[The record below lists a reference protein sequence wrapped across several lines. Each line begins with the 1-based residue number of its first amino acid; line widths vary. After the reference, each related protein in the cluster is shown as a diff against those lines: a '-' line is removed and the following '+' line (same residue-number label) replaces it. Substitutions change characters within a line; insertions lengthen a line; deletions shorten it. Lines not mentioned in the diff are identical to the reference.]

1 MSPLREAFAGINVR
15 FHLVGFYTLATLT
28 LRFVEPLSEKPEW
41 FPAIAAAF
49 VVFHGGVCGILG
61 LVYQAAA
68 GRSEPHSFARFATG
82 LFLPILWLSIKI
94 SLLVYGLVAAAA
106 TGYHLALGTGPF
118 DRTLEMIV
126 FRAGPAIGLALQALA
141 LYSMPLCFLW
151 RTEGGTRA
159 HVREGWRFF
168 RVRPWDSLRLFLVLL
183 AIAVIGGTLHYAR
196 GPEGWKKDPDIVEAL
211 VFFASSY
218 LALVAFFGAT
228 RVVLRRPA
236 PDAQRPFP
244 ADADA
249 AAPGPPA

>member
-1 MSPLREAFAGINVR
+1 MSPLREGFAGINVR

-28 LRFVEPLSEKPEW
+28 LRFVEPHGDDAEW
-41 FPAIAAAF
+41 IPAIAAGF
-49 VVFHGGVCGILG
+49 VLFHGGVCGILG

-94 SLLVYGLVAAAA
+94 SLIVYGVVAAAA
-106 TGYHLALGTGPF
+106 AGYHLARGAGAF
-118 DRTLEMIV
+118 DRTLETVV

-141 LYSMPLCFLW
+141 LYSMPLCILW
-151 RTEGGTRA
+151 RTQGGTRA

-168 RVRPWDSLRLFLVLL
+168 RARPGESLQLFLVLL
-183 AIAVIGGTLHYAR
+183 AIAVLGGALHYAR
-196 GPEGWKKDPDIVEAL
+196 GPEGWKKDPDITEAL
-211 VFFASSY
+211 VLFLSSY
-218 LALVAFFGAT
+218 LALVGYFGAT

-236 PDAQRPFP
+236 PDPRRPLP